1 MSLQSQTHFS
11 GYSAGDCRLHPVV
24 VFSILDHY
32 VMRNEG
38 QTRVF
43 GTLLGIN
50 NDGVVEVRNCFPV
63 PHIEKEQVGE
73 HTDDVFS

>member
-1 MSLQSQTHFS
+1 
-11 GYSAGDCRLHPVV
+11 
-24 VFSILDHY
+24 
-32 VMRNEG
+32 MRNEG